1 MHWLIAI
8 AEEAL
13 DNRMVR
19 DIWNWLP
26 GCARWKEPAT
36 THTNYSSNNLP
47 SVLTFLSRAVLE
59 AEPRWKWIIWK
70 IYKYLMH
77 LNPTDSLRTV
87 VSGERLSKSPS
98 HPMTSCQWAR
108 AAGAVE
114 SQFCTHSQPGEK
126 YCHLRA
132 SWIAEAAGKQSS
144 PWHMVE

>member
-19 DIWNWLP
+19 DIWNWLS
-26 GCARWKEPAT
+26 GCAPWKEPAA
-36 THTNYSSNNLP
+36 THTNYSSKNLS
-47 SVLTFLSRAVLE
+47 SVLTFLSRAVFE
-59 AEPRWKWIIWK
+59 AEPLWKWIIWK
-70 IYKYLMH
+70 IYESLLH
-77 LNPTDSLRTV
+77 LNPTNSLRTV
-87 VSGERLSKSPS
+87 VSGKRLSECSP
-98 HPMTSCQWAR
+98 HPMTSCQWVC

-126 YCHLRA
+126 YCHLHA

>member
-19 DIWNWLP
+19 DIWNWLS
-26 GCARWKEPAT
+26 GCAPWKEPAA
-36 THTNYSSNNLP
+36 THTNYSSKNLS
-47 SVLTFLSRAVLE
+47 SVLTFLSRAVFE
-59 AEPRWKWIIWK
+59 AEPLWKWIIWK
-70 IYKYLMH
+70 IYESLLH
-77 LNPTDSLRTV
+77 LNPTNSPRTV
-87 VSGERLSKSPS
+87 VSGKRLSECSP
-98 HPMTSCQWAR
+98 HPMTSCQWVC

-126 YCHLRA
+126 YCHLHA